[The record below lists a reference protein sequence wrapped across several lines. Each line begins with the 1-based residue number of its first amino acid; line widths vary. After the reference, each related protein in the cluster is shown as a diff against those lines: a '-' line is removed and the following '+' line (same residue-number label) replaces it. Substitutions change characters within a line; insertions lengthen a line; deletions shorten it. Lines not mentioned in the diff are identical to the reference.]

1 MDNKSNNNIDDI
13 KNKENH
19 MEQNIQK
26 SSPILVNG
34 SDLYNN
40 DFYAWANQQASIIQT
55 GKLDSLDTQHILEEL
70 QIMSARERK
79 ELVSRLKIL
88 LLHLLKWKYQPQ
100 YQGKSW
106 ILSIKSQRYEVAEVI
121 EINPS
126 LKHYLDHAM
135 NKAYPRALLRAA
147 KETKLAEEIF
157 PYVCPWS
164 YEQIMQDSFLPE

>member
-1 MDNKSNNNIDDI
+1 MGNQSNNTDDI

-34 SDLYNN
+34 SELYNN

-121 EINPS
+121 ELNPS
-126 LKHYLDHAM
+126 LKHYLDDAM
-135 NKAYPRALLRAA
+135 NKAYPRALLYAA
-147 KETKLAEEIF
+147 K
-157 PYVCPWS
+157 
-164 YEQIMQDSFLPE
+164 